1 MTTRIFAGAGHWT
14 GGPDAGKGGGMFSR
28 TLGDG
33 GWQRVGGGLP
43 ADAEVRAIALRPGD
57 PKVIYAGTQHGPYRS
72 TDGGER
78 WTALPLPDPGMV
90 VWSFLFEPGNP
101 RVMYVGTA
109 PTAVYKSA
117 DGGDSWK
124 RLSALRAP
132 GQVKMSFA
140 TRVIGMTADPARPQE
155 IYAGLEVDG
164 VVRSLDGGE
173 TWEDCS
179 ADLARL
185 SQRPHLKSRIVSDTD
200 MEGMLDSHALCM
212 SSAQPGT
219 VFLAVR
225 MGLFRS
231 GDRGKSWEDMEV
243 GRFSPLTYARNVQVS
258 SHDARTLYAALSPAA
273 RSDAGTVVPVGRP
286 RAELAALRSRHHRTE
301 HDDDAGAA
309 RQGSGPG
316 VLRDARR
323 AGVRH
328 PGRGQDVERVPAT
341 GGDPGRLH
349 RRLRLRGRDAWSS
362 AGALAPAD
370 TV

>member
-1 MTTRIFAGAGHWT
+1 MSTRIFAGAGHWT
-14 GGPDAGKGGGMFSR
+14 GGPDAGKGGGMWSR
-28 TLGDG
+28 TVGNG

-43 ADAEVRAIALRPGD
+43 ADAEVRAIAMRPGE
-57 PKVIYAGTQHGPYRS
+57 PRVIYAGTQHGPYRS

-109 PTAVYKSA
+109 PTAMYKSA
-117 DGGDSWK
+117 DGGDTWR

-140 TRVIGMTADPARPQE
+140 TRVIGMTADPSRPQE

-164 VVRSLDGGE
+164 VVRSRDGGE

-185 SQRPHLKSRIVSDTD
+185 SQRSHLKSRIVSDTE

-212 SSAQPGT
+212 SKAKPGT

-231 GDRGKSWEDMEV
+231 GDGGKSWEDMEV

-258 SHDARTLYAALSPAA
+258 PHDPRTLYAALSPAA
-273 RSDAGTVVPVGRP
+273 RSDAGTVYRSDDLGQSWWRFDRGVTARSTMMT
-286 RAELAALRSRHHRTE
+286 LAL
-301 HDDDAGAA
+301 
-309 RQGSGPG
+309 
-316 VLRDARR
+316 
-323 AGVRH
+323 H
-328 PGRGQDVERVPAT
+328 PGDPEQVYCGTRGGQVFGTQDGGKTWSEYPLPEGIQDVY
-341 GGDPGRLH
+341 
-349 RRLRLRGRDAWSS
+349 
-362 AGALAPAD
+362 
-370 TV
+370 TVACA